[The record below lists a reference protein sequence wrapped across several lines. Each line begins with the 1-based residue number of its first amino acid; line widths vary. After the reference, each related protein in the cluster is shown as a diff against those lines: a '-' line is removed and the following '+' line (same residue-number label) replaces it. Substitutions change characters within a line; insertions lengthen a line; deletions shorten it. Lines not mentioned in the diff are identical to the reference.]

1 MKMMWKNN
9 PKREILISFEKQWSS
24 AASKISTIAKDT
36 PLNLLLYI
44 FLSLF
49 LAFWGGESLK
59 IPSSI
64 FFPTLNVSNW

>member
-9 PKREILISFEKQWSS
+9 QKREILISFENQGSS
-24 AASKISTIAKDT
+24 AASKISAIAKDT

-49 LAFWGGESLK
+49 LAFFLGGR
-59 IPSSI
+59 P
-64 FFPTLNVSNW
+64 

>member
-49 LAFWGGESLK
+49 LAFFGGGDLKNSLK
-59 IPSSI
+59 YI
-64 FFPTLNVSNW
+64 FSNLERK

>member
-49 LAFWGGESLK
+49 LSFVGGGDPKNSLK
-59 IPSSI
+59 YI
-64 FFPTLNVSNW
+64 FSNLERK